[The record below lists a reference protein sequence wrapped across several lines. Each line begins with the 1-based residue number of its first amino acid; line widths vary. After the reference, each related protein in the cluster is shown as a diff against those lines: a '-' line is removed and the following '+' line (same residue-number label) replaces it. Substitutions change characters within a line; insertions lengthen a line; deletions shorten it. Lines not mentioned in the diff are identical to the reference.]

1 MIYLLTG
8 NPNVGKSTFFNALT
22 ESNVHVGNYPGVT
35 VEKRA
40 HTIKDLADATLVDLP
55 GTYNVAPTSEDEGIV
70 TKALLEESYNGIVN
84 IIDSTHLKR
93 NLQLTVQLLELG
105 APTLVVC
112 NLEDALGATGYKVDT
127 DKLKDRLNA
136 NVVSVTATKDMQATQ
151 AKTISALKHLTPQE
165 PLHITYPDVV
175 EEAIKTISN
184 LLRFDTLQVNR
195 RWAALQVLE
204 GNQALI
210 DYVDPHKLETIN
222 RVIKDTEDYIIKHNL
237 GLSLVG
243 VIFMTRRAFIESVV
257 SDVLVKEVDKAHP
270 KYFNQKVD
278 RYLTHPLLGIP
289 FFFFVMF
296 MVYQISFGTFLGLG
310 VFLQGGFE
318 WFYDEVFATYTSQ
331 FLELIG
337 FSGFIHGLI
346 VDGMIA
352 GVGGVLVFLPQIVI
366 LFFLLSIL
374 EGTGYM
380 ARVSMV
386 MDRTLSKFGLNGR
399 SIVPIITGFGCAVP
413 AVMSTRTIADKKER
427 FLTML
432 TLPFV
437 SCSAKLPI
445 YGIFVSLFF
454 EQYRAVVMMG
464 LYLLGIVMILIASAL
479 LKSTVLKGAGSKFA
493 LEVPPYRMP
502 QLRTITY
509 QALDKAKRFLKKAG
523 TFILI
528 GSMILWLLS
537 NTGPGGL
544 LVPQEESFLA
554 YIAGFI
560 APIFIPLGFGTW
572 QATSALISGFLAKE
586 VVASSLIIL
595 YGSETA
601 ITLAFT
607 IPSAIIFLV
616 FSSLYVP
623 CLATLAT
630 IKGET
635 NSKKWTVFAV
645 IMPFVLAYIVALLVR
660 GIIALF

>member
-1 MIYLLTG
+1 
-8 NPNVGKSTFFNALT
+8 
-22 ESNVHVGNYPGVT
+22 
-35 VEKRA
+35 
-40 HTIKDLADATLVDLP
+40 
-55 GTYNVAPTSEDEGIV
+55 
-70 TKALLEESYNGIVN
+70 
-84 IIDSTHLKR
+84 
-93 NLQLTVQLLELG
+93 
-105 APTLVVC
+105 
-112 NLEDALGATGYKVDT
+112 
-127 DKLKDRLNA
+127 
-136 NVVSVTATKDMQATQ
+136 
-151 AKTISALKHLTPQE
+151 
-165 PLHITYPDVV
+165 
-175 EEAIKTISN
+175 
-184 LLRFDTLQVNR
+184 
-195 RWAALQVLE
+195 
-204 GNQALI
+204 
-210 DYVDPHKLETIN
+210 
-222 RVIKDTEDYIIKHNL
+222 
-237 GLSLVG
+237 
-243 VIFMTRRAFIESVV
+243 
-257 SDVLVKEVDKAHP
+257 
-270 KYFNQKVD
+270 
-278 RYLTHPLLGIP
+278 
-289 FFFFVMF
+289 
-296 MVYQISFGTFLGLG
+296 
-310 VFLQGGFE
+310 FE